1 MLATCDHK
9 EKMVQGTSC
18 TDCEKDTGCIK
29 CVRHTL
35 AYALPIYVHSTTMQ
49 IEEGGDIHAIK
60 NHIVDTLHAKENEID
75 YTISND
81 TFVRIKS
88 RNEQLYALSWIA
100 SNLGHVMYAI
110 FSTEETMIRAEH
122 ILIDKDFALPI
133 NTEGGW

>member
-1 MLATCDHK
+1 
-9 EKMVQGTSC
+9 
-18 TDCEKDTGCIK
+18 
-29 CVRHTL
+29 
-35 AYALPIYVHSTTMQ
+35 MQ

-110 FSTEETMIRAEH
+110 FSTEETMIRAEN